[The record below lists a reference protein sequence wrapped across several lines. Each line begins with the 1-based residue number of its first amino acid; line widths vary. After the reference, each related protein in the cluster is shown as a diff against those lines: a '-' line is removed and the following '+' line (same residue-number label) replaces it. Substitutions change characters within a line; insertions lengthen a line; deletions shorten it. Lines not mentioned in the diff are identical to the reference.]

1 MLYYDRIHDVSEEI
15 NVIKTSLSKKCDIC
29 HYCCFL
35 IKVFKFQPDICND
48 CHDVLMTSVN
58 LNIHGTGYR
67 YY

>member
-1 MLYYDRIHDVSEEI
+1 MLYYDITEMFLKKLMLLRQVYQ
-15 NVIKTSLSKKCDIC
+15 KKCDIC
-29 HYCCFL
+29 HYWCFL

-48 CHDVLMTSVN
+48 CHDVLITSVN

>member
-1 MLYYDRIHDVSEEI
+1 MLYYDRIDDVSEEI
-15 NVIKTSLSKKCDIC
+15 NVIIC
-29 HYCCFL
+29 HYWCFL